1 MELENVAEIEVEIQ
15 ESGPAGE
22 QGPPGLS
29 AYEVY
34 LVNGGTL
41 SEKEWLESLK
51 GETGSEGYT
60 PIKGKDYFTEE
71 DIASLNIPTK
81 TSQLEN
87 DSDFTTNAYVDEA
100 VGTLSNSVN
109 EQLANIDLTETDPTV
124 PEHVKSITEEDI
136 AKWNEGGSEL
146 EVYDLEIHFSTS
158 SLGAISSSE
167 GKTNLQALV
176 NHAYQ
181 VKTPIAVNII
191 YSSSAEK
198 QSPELFYVVE
208 ENTLYTIQDAYNSDT
223 EIKINGSWTDGV
235 FKISSASRHYKTHGN
250 YLSKTNTTS
259 YTPTSNYHPAT
270 KQYVDNAA
278 ASAGEKRYIYLTGGY
293 NINTGYSTDYPYFTS
308 EDLATFSEYVT
319 KYYNDSYLNL
329 LPLTIINNRNKQS
342 GVNGLAQVITIH
354 NVYEEFGTIH
364 LDGIVFTP
372 NAQQI
377 SGCFNEIHGIGIMLI
392 NNSWTNGVFT
402 CTRGGFR
409 NENIDGYLSKTNTK
423 TYTPTSDYHPA
434 TKKYVDDAIA
444 NIDIPESNGVEV
456 SEEQIAKWDSI
467 ADDEVEF
474 SIDYTLAQLRSA
486 TNRMLNIGY
495 DETISTSIKSA
506 FEKAAA
512 GDGKLSIILNFK
524 EMSDRSCRYKF
535 YQQRPIDGQNI
546 NSNYYFCSHYLGTNY
561 TNVSGMSE
569 ISELRIIVNGEWTE
583 GVFNLA
589 SIGLHYIQ
597 TKFLNTDNSTSY
609 TPRSDYNPA
618 TKKYVDDA
626 VSAAI
631 TTVLEA
637 EY

>member
-51 GETGSEGYT
+51 GETGQEGYT
-60 PIKGKDYFTEE
+60 PVKGEDYFTEE
-71 DIASLNIPTK
+71 DIASLKIPTK

-109 EQLANIDLTETDPTV
+109 EQIANIDIPEPNVPEYILEASYTEFVNSSGDNVHQKVEVLRPDEQTFNNVKAIFADVVEKDIRVFNIRFKNINDNKDHCLLTCETGGHPAYSGTNYVTFSGVLSKSSLSNIVMLTLSITFMDGGTNPPTSMNWYRYTTLGYSDSRFRSALNNYGLSKTNATEFTPTSDYHPATKKYVDDTVTTLGDYVDEQLANI
-124 PEHVKSITEEDI
+124 
-136 AKWNEGGSEL
+136 GGSEL

-235 FKISSASRHYKTHGN
+235 FEISSASRHYKTYGN

-270 KQYVDNAA
+270 KQYVDNVA

-293 NINTGYSTDYPYFTS
+293 DIETGYSNDYPYFNTD
-308 EDLATFSEYVT
+308 DLAIISEYVT
-319 KYYNDSYLNL
+319 KYYKDSYIDL
-329 LPLTIINNRNKQS
+329 LPLTIINNKNNQS
-342 GVNGLAQVITIH
+342 GVKGLAQVITIH
-354 NVYEEFGTIH
+354 NVYEEFGTIF
-364 LDGIVFTP
+364 LNGIAYIP
-372 NAQQI
+372 NSVQI
-377 SGCFNEIHGIGIMLI
+377 NGCFDEIHGIGIMLI
-392 NNSWTNGVFT
+392 SNTWTDGVFT

-409 NENIDGYLSKTNTK
+409 NEDIGGYLSKTNTRSF
-423 TYTPTSDYHPA
+423 TPTSDYHPA
-434 TKKYVDDAIA
+434 TKKYVDDKIT
-444 NIDIPESNGVEV
+444 S
-456 SEEQIAKWDSI
+456 S
-467 ADDEVEF
+467 
-474 SIDYTLAQLRSA
+474 
-486 TNRMLNIGY
+486 
-495 DETISTSIKSA
+495 IST
-506 FEKAAA
+506 
-512 GDGKLSIILNFK
+512 
-524 EMSDRSCRYKF
+524 
-535 YQQRPIDGQNI
+535 
-546 NSNYYFCSHYLGTNY
+546 
-561 TNVSGMSE
+561 
-569 ISELRIIVNGEWTE
+569 
-583 GVFNLA
+583 
-589 SIGLHYIQ
+589 
-597 TKFLNTDNSTSY
+597 
-609 TPRSDYNPA
+609 
-618 TKKYVDDA
+618 
-626 VSAAI
+626 AI
-631 TTVLEA
+631 TTVLEG